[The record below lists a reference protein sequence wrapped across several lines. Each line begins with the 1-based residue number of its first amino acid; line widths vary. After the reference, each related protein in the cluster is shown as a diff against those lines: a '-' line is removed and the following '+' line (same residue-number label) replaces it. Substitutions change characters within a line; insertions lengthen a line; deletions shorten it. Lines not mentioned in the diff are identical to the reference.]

1 MFIEEKIVSGIKG
14 TLEIYEI
21 LRADLLVIQIIF
33 ERISVSSGRP
43 TFTVMMKTEQ
53 KTTPIT
59 SFQTPELEVGEI
71 KIKSNS
77 GFLHEEMFRAKWW
90 IQVES
95 SNPQSS

>member
-14 TLEIYEI
+14 TLEIYQLE
-21 LRADLLVIQIIF
+21 RADLLVIQMSF

-71 KIKSNS
+71 KIESNS
-77 GFLHEEMFRAKWW
+77 GFLHEEMPRAKWW
-90 IQVES
+90 IQIEDS
-95 SNPQSS
+95 QSS

>member
-21 LRADLLVIQIIF
+21 ERADLHVIQIIF
-33 ERISVSSGRP
+33 ERVSVSSGRP

-77 GFLHEEMFRAKWW
+77 GFLHEEMFRAKYW
-90 IQVES
+90 IQIEDS
-95 SNPQSS
+95 KPQSS